1 MGELTKMNQ
10 LECPN
15 DQTLQEDLEKIA
27 ALPITWDALNNST
40 VLITGATGLIGSQLV
55 RAILAVN
62 RIHSSQIRIL
72 AMVRSK
78 DKASQIFG
86 NLLQRP
92 ELEIITGDITCPICT
107 DHEVDYIIH
116 TASVTTS
123 KQFITHPVDAI
134 EVAVRG
140 TKNVLELAKDKR
152 CRSVVYLSSMEV
164 YGTVAS
170 ADNHRTT
177 EDELGYIALSSVR
190 SCYPEGKRLCENM
203 CVCYAAQY
211 GVPVKIARLAQ
222 TFGAGVSLNDNRVFA
237 QFAKA
242 AIAGKDI
249 VLHTKGS
256 SNGNYCYTA
265 DAVAGLLTI
274 LLNGE
279 NAEAYN
285 VVSESTTTTIAQ
297 MAQMVSEQ
305 ITGGESRVIFNI
317 PDNVL
322 TYGYAPDVKLRLSS
336 KKLEKL
342 GWKPL
347 IAPELVTMYRR
358 LIASFKAQESTNA
371 ILG

>member
-1 MGELTKMNQ
+1 
-10 LECPN
+10 
-15 DQTLQEDLEKIA
+15 
-27 ALPITWDALNNST
+27 
-40 VLITGATGLIGSQLV
+40 
-55 RAILAVN
+55 
-62 RIHSSQIRIL
+62 
-72 AMVRSK
+72 
-78 DKASQIFG
+78 
-86 NLLQRP
+86 
-92 ELEIITGDITCPICT
+92 
-107 DHEVDYIIH
+107 
-116 TASVTTS
+116 
-123 KQFITHPVDAI
+123 
-134 EVAVRG
+134 
-140 TKNVLELAKDKR
+140 
-152 CRSVVYLSSMEV
+152 MEV

-211 GVPVKIARLAQ
+211 GVPVKIARLSQ

-305 ITGGESRVIFNI
+305 ITGGESRVIFDI

-336 KKLEKL
+336 KKLEK
-342 GWKPL
+342 
-347 IAPELVTMYRR
+347 TR
-358 LIASFKAQESTNA
+358 LETAYCAGARNNVQKTDCQLQSAGKHKCYFRIRKCNSMDMVKKYLF
-371 ILG
+371 

>member
-1 MGELTKMNQ
+1 MAISYTRLRGRRK
-10 LECPN
+10 
-15 DQTLQEDLEKIA
+15 TLKLQRLQISYVCR
-27 ALPITWDALNNST
+27 ALLQAKRIHRYGGTNENESIRMPQRSDSARGFGKDSGVAITWDALNNST

-211 GVPVKIARLAQ
+211 GVPVKIARLSQ

-265 DAVAGLLTI
+265 MPCWVA
-274 LLNGE
+274 
-279 NAEAYN
+279 
-285 VVSESTTTTIAQ
+285 
-297 MAQMVSEQ
+297 
-305 ITGGESRVIFNI
+305 
-317 PDNVL
+317 DN
-322 TYGYAPDVKLRLSS
+322 PFEWRK
-336 KKLEKL
+336 
-342 GWKPL
+342 
-347 IAPELVTMYRR
+347 RR
-358 LIASFKAQESTNA
+358 SVQC
-371 ILG
+371 G